1 MSESS
6 SKPAPRRER
15 AWLAAAPAVLMM
27 AWGGN
32 QFTPLLLLY
41 RKVEG
46 YSALQVDLFF
56 GAYIIGLIP
65 GFLIAGSLS
74 DRFGRK
80 PLMVA
85 SVVLSVAAAAVLA
98 LGSASPTAMMVGRLL
113 SGVSVAVAMVVGTTW
128 IRELSTGIVP
138 PAVAA
143 RRASLTITAGFLL
156 GAVAAGLLAQWAPW
170 PTLTPYI
177 VQLVL
182 TAIAAVALTRG
193 AETAGPRSRQEAESP
208 HSGVTPQAGEARPS
222 RPLVDVHIAPEHRR
236 RFFTVVLPMAPWVF
250 AAPALA
256 FAVSPAIVVEQLGG
270 LEIAFA
276 ALLTLVTL
284 TVGFLIQPSV
294 PRIAARVGGASGS
307 LGLALLALGALL
319 VAANVA
325 LQSPLLACAAGVL
338 LGGAYGICMLT
349 GLVEVQA
356 MAGRRNL
363 AGLTGLYYALT
374 YIGFALPAILSA
386 LAPTFGMIIL
396 LVAVAILA
404 SGCAALVALGV
415 RRTR

>member
-1 MSESS
+1 MTEAIPSPSARS
-6 SKPAPRRER
+6 GR

-80 PLMVA
+80 PLMVV
-85 SVVLSVAAAAVLA
+85 SVVLSVAAAVVLA

-128 IRELSTGIVP
+128 IRELSTGTVP
-138 PAVAA
+138 PAVTA

-156 GAVAAGLLAQWAPW
+156 GAVAAGVLAQWAPW
-170 PTLTPYI
+170 PTITPYV

-182 TAIAAVALTRG
+182 TSVAAVALARG
-193 AETAGPRSRQEAESP
+193 VETAGRRSGPQGRQR
-208 HSGVTPQAGEARPS
+208 AR
-222 RPLVDVHIAPEHRR
+222 RPLVDVGIAPEHRR

-256 FAVSPAIVVEQLGG
+256 FAVSPAIVVDRLGG

-307 LGLALLALGALL
+307 VGLGLLAIGALL
-319 VAANVA
+319 VATNVA
-325 LQSPLLACAAGVL
+325 VQSPFVACAAGVL
-338 LGGAYGICMLT
+338 LGGAYGVCMLT

-356 MAGRRNL
+356 MAGGGNL

-374 YIGFALPAILSA
+374 YMGFALPAILSA
-386 LAPTFGMIIL
+386 LAPAFGLLSL
-396 LVAVAILA
+396 LVAVAVLA
-404 SGCAALVALGV
+404 SGCAAIVAFGV

>member
-208 HSGVTPQAGEARPS
+208 HSGVTLRRGRLGRVGPSSTCTSPRSTGDGSSRLSCRWHRGCSRPRRSRSPS
-222 RPLVDVHIAPEHRR
+222 RPPSSSSSSAASK
-236 RFFTVVLPMAPWVF
+236 LP
-250 AAPALA
+250 
-256 FAVSPAIVVEQLGG
+256 SP
-270 LEIAFA
+270 
-276 ALLTLVTL
+276 
-284 TVGFLIQPSV
+284 PS
-294 PRIAARVGGASGS
+294 
-307 LGLALLALGALL
+307 
-319 VAANVA
+319 
-325 LQSPLLACAAGVL
+325 
-338 LGGAYGICMLT
+338 
-349 GLVEVQA
+349 
-356 MAGRRNL
+356 
-363 AGLTGLYYALT
+363 
-374 YIGFALPAILSA
+374 
-386 LAPTFGMIIL
+386 
-396 LVAVAILA
+396 
-404 SGCAALVALGV
+404 
-415 RRTR
+415 

>member
-1 MSESS
+1 MSDSS
-6 SKPAPRRER
+6 SMPESRSAR

-80 PLMVA
+80 PLMIA
-85 SVVLSVAAAAVLA
+85 SVALSVAAAAVLA
-98 LGSASPTAMMVGRLL
+98 LGSASPSAMMVGRLL

-128 IRELSTGIVP
+128 IRELSTGSVP

-177 VQLVL
+177 VQLGL
-182 TAIAAVALTRG
+182 TAIAAVALARG
-193 AETAGPRSRQEAESP
+193 AETAGRRSRR
-208 HSGVTPQAGEARPS
+208 AGEERAA
-222 RPLVDVHIAPEHRR
+222 RPLVDVYIAPEHRR

-284 TVGFLIQPSV
+284 TIGFLIQPSV

-307 LGLALLALGALL
+307 VGLTLLASGALL
-319 VAANVA
+319 VAMNVA
-325 LQSPLLACAAGVL
+325 VQSPLLACAAGVL

-356 MAGRRNL
+356 MAQRRNL

-386 LAPTFGMIIL
+386 LAPTFGMIPL
-396 LVAVAILA
+396 LVAVAALA

>member
-1 MSESS
+1 
-6 SKPAPRRER
+6 
-15 AWLAAAPAVLMM
+15 MM

-56 GAYIIGLIP
+56 GAYILGLIP

-80 PLMVA
+80 PVMIA
-85 SVVLSVAAAAVLA
+85 SVTLSVVAAVVLA

-113 SGVSVAVAMVVGTTW
+113 SGVSVAFAMVVGTTW
-128 IRELSTGIVP
+128 IRELSSGTVA
-138 PAVAA
+138 PAIAA
-143 RRASLTITAGFLL
+143 RRASLTITGGFLL
-156 GAVAAGLLAQWAPW
+156 GAVVAGLLAQWAPW
-170 PTLTPYI
+170 PTVTPYV
-177 VQLVL
+177 VQLAL
-182 TAIAAVALTRG
+182 TAIAAIAIARG
-193 AETAGPRSRQEAESP
+193 AETAGPRSLR
-208 HSGVTPQAGEARPS
+208 SGEDRPP
-222 RPLVDVHIAPEHRR
+222 RPIVDVAITPEHRR
-236 RFFTVVLPMAPWVF
+236 RFLTVILPMAPWVF

-256 FAVSPAIVVEQLGG
+256 FAVSPAIVVERLGG

-307 LGLALLALGALL
+307 VGLGLLAVGALI

-325 LQSPLLACAAGVL
+325 VQSPLLACAAGVL

-356 MAGRRNL
+356 MAGSRNL
-363 AGLTGLYYALT
+363 AGITGLYYALT

-386 LAPTFGMIIL
+386 LAPTFGMTSL
-396 LVAVAILA
+396 LVTVAVVA
-404 SGCAALVALGV
+404 SGCAALVASSV

>member
-1 MSESS
+1 MSAPGST
-6 SKPAPRRER
+6 PAQRSPR

-56 GAYIIGLIP
+56 GAYILGLIP
-65 GFLIAGSLS
+65 GFLVAGSLS

-85 SVVLSVAAAAVLA
+85 AVALSVAAAAVLA
-98 LGSASPTAMMVGRLL
+98 LGSASPLAMMIGRLL

-128 IRELSTGIVP
+128 IRELSSGAVP
-138 PAVAA
+138 PAAA
-143 RRASLTITAGFLL
+143 AKRASLTITAGFLL

-177 VQLVL
+177 VQLAL
-182 TAIAAVALTRG
+182 TSIAAVALLRG
-193 AETAGPRSRQEAESP
+193 AETAGP
-208 HSGVTPQAGEARPS
+208 SGGTLGRGSAR
-222 RPLVDVHIAPEHRR
+222 RPLIDVTIAPEHRR
-236 RFFTVVLPMAPWVF
+236 RFFLVVLPMAPWVF

-256 FAVSPAIVVEQLGG
+256 FAISPAIVVDQLGG

-284 TVGFLIQPSV
+284 TVGFLVQPSV
-294 PRIAARVGGASGS
+294 PRLAARVRGASGS
-307 LGLALLALGALL
+307 VGLAFLAAGALL

-325 LQSPLLACAAGVL
+325 LQSPLLACVAGVL
-338 LGGAYGICMLT
+338 LGGAYGVCMLT

-356 MAGRRNL
+356 MAGGRNL

-374 YIGFALPAILSA
+374 YIGFALPALLSA
-386 LAPTFGMIIL
+386 LAPVFGMAAL
-396 LVAVAILA
+396 LVAVAVTA
-404 SGCAALVALGV
+404 SGCAVLVALGA
-415 RRTR
+415 RRTQDPRA

>member
-1 MSESS
+1 MSAASPS
-6 SKPAPRRER
+6 PAPRRER
-15 AWLAAAPAVLMM
+15 AWIAAAPAVLMM

-56 GAYIIGLIP
+56 GAYILGLIP

-80 PLMVA
+80 PVMIA
-85 SVVLSVAAAAVLA
+85 SVTLSVVAAVVLA

-113 SGVSVAVAMVVGTTW
+113 SGVSVAFAMVVGTTW
-128 IRELSTGIVP
+128 IRELSSGTVA
-138 PAVAA
+138 PAIAA
-143 RRASLTITAGFLL
+143 RRASLTITGGFLL
-156 GAVAAGLLAQWAPW
+156 GAVVAGLLAQWAPW
-170 PTLTPYI
+170 PTVTPYV
-177 VQLVL
+177 VQLAL
-182 TAIAAVALTRG
+182 TAIAAIAIARG
-193 AETAGPRSRQEAESP
+193 AETAGPRSLR
-208 HSGVTPQAGEARPS
+208 SGEDRPP
-222 RPLVDVHIAPEHRR
+222 RPIVDVAITPEHRR
-236 RFFTVVLPMAPWVF
+236 RFLTVILPMAPWVF

-256 FAVSPAIVVEQLGG
+256 FAVSPAIVVERLGG

-307 LGLALLALGALL
+307 VGLGLLAVGALI

-325 LQSPLLACAAGVL
+325 VQSPLLACAAGVL

-356 MAGRRNL
+356 MAGSRNL
-363 AGLTGLYYALT
+363 AGITGLYYALT

-386 LAPTFGMIIL
+386 LAPTFGMTSL
-396 LVAVAILA
+396 LVTVAVVA
-404 SGCAALVALGV
+404 SGCAALVASSV

>member
-1 MSESS
+1 MPESRS
-6 SKPAPRRER
+6 AR

-80 PLMVA
+80 PLMIA
-85 SVVLSVAAAAVLA
+85 SVALSVAAAAVLA
-98 LGSASPTAMMVGRLL
+98 LGSASPSAMMVGRLL

-128 IRELSTGIVP
+128 IRELSTGSVP

-177 VQLVL
+177 VQLGL
-182 TAIAAVALTRG
+182 TAIAAVALARG
-193 AETAGPRSRQEAESP
+193 AETAGRRSRR
-208 HSGVTPQAGEARPS
+208 AGEERAA
-222 RPLVDVHIAPEHRR
+222 RPLVDVYIAPEHRR

-284 TVGFLIQPSV
+284 TIGFLIQPSV

-307 LGLALLALGALL
+307 VGLTLLASGALL
-319 VAANVA
+319 VAMNVA
-325 LQSPLLACAAGVL
+325 VQSPLLACAAGVL

-356 MAGRRNL
+356 MAQRRNL

-386 LAPTFGMIIL
+386 LAPTFGMIPL
-396 LVAVAILA
+396 LVAVAALA

>member
-1 MSESS
+1 MPESRS
-6 SKPAPRRER
+6 VR

-80 PLMVA
+80 PLMIA
-85 SVVLSVAAAAVLA
+85 SVALSVAAAAVLA
-98 LGSASPTAMMVGRLL
+98 LGSASPSAMMVGRLL

-128 IRELSTGIVP
+128 IRELSTGSVP

-177 VQLVL
+177 VQLGL
-182 TAIAAVALTRG
+182 TAIAAVALARG
-193 AETAGPRSRQEAESP
+193 AETAGRRSRR
-208 HSGVTPQAGEARPS
+208 AGEERAA
-222 RPLVDVHIAPEHRR
+222 RPLVDVYIAPEHRR

-284 TVGFLIQPSV
+284 TIGFLIQPSV

-307 LGLALLALGALL
+307 VGLTLLASGALL
-319 VAANVA
+319 VAMNVA
-325 LQSPLLACAAGVL
+325 VQSPLLACAAGVL

-356 MAGRRNL
+356 MAQRRNL

-386 LAPTFGMIIL
+386 LAPTFGMIPL
-396 LVAVAILA
+396 LVAVAALA

>member
-1 MSESS
+1 MPESRG
-6 SKPAPRRER
+6 AR

-80 PLMVA
+80 PLMIA
-85 SVVLSVAAAAVLA
+85 SVALSVGAAAVLA
-98 LGSASPTAMMVGRLL
+98 LGSASPSAMMIGRLL
-113 SGVSVAVAMVVGTTW
+113 SGISVAVAMVVGTTW
-128 IRELSTGIVP
+128 IRELSTGTVP

-170 PTLTPYI
+170 PTLTPYV

-182 TAIAAVALTRG
+182 TAIAAVALARG
-193 AETAGPRSRQEAESP
+193 AETAGRRSRQ
-208 HSGVTPQAGEARPS
+208 AGEEWVR
-222 RPLVDVHIAPEHRR
+222 RPLVDVSLAPEHRR
-236 RFFTVVLPMAPWVF
+236 RFFTVILPMAPWVF

-256 FAVSPAIVVEQLGG
+256 FAVSPAIVVERLGG

-284 TVGFLIQPSV
+284 TIGFLIQPSV

-307 LGLALLALGALL
+307 IGLTLLALGALL
-319 VAANVA
+319 IATNVA

-356 MAGRRNL
+356 MAQSRNL

-386 LAPTFGMIIL
+386 LAPTFGMIPL
-396 LVAVAILA
+396 LVAVAALA
-404 SGCAALVALGV
+404 IGCAALVALGV

>member
-1 MSESS
+1 MSAASPS
-6 SKPAPRRER
+6 PAPRRER
-15 AWLAAAPAVLMM
+15 AWIAAAPAVLMM

-56 GAYIIGLIP
+56 GAYILGLIP

-80 PLMVA
+80 PVMIA
-85 SVVLSVAAAAVLA
+85 SVALSVVAAVVLA

-113 SGVSVAVAMVVGTTW
+113 SGVSVAFAMVVGTTW
-128 IRELSTGIVP
+128 IRELSSGTVA
-138 PAVAA
+138 PAIAA
-143 RRASLTITAGFLL
+143 RRASLTITGGFLL
-156 GAVAAGLLAQWAPW
+156 GAVVAGLLAQWAPW
-170 PTLTPYI
+170 PTVTPYV
-177 VQLVL
+177 VQLAL
-182 TAIAAVALTRG
+182 TAVAAIALARG
-193 AETAGPRSRQEAESP
+193 TETAGPRPLR
-208 HSGVTPQAGEARPS
+208 SGEERPP
-222 RPLVDVHIAPEHRR
+222 RPIVDVAIAPEHRR
-236 RFFTVVLPMAPWVF
+236 RFLTVILPMAPWVF

-256 FAVSPAIVVEQLGG
+256 FAVSPAIVVERLGG

-307 LGLALLALGALL
+307 VGLGLLAVGALI

-325 LQSPLLACAAGVL
+325 VQSPLLACAAGVL

-356 MAGRRNL
+356 MAGARNL

-386 LAPTFGMIIL
+386 LAPTFGMTSL
-396 LVAVAILA
+396 LVTVAVVA
-404 SGCAALVALGV
+404 SGCAALVAFSA

>member
-1 MSESS
+1 MSNAS
-6 SKPAPRRER
+6 SKPAPRGEQ

-80 PLMVA
+80 PLMIA
-85 SVVLSVAAAAVLA
+85 SVALSVAAAAVLA

-128 IRELSTGIVP
+128 IRELSTGTVP

-182 TAIAAVALTRG
+182 TAIAAAALARG
-193 AETAGPRSRQEAESP
+193 AETAGPRSRRTRGPGPE
-208 HSGVTPQAGEARPS
+208 GEAPPR

-307 LGLALLALGALL
+307 VGLIFLALGTLL
-319 VAANVA
+319 VAGNVA
-325 LQSPLLACAAGVL
+325 VQSPLLACAAGVL

-356 MAGRRNL
+356 MAGGRNL

-386 LAPTFGMIIL
+386 LAPTIGTITL
-396 LVAVAILA
+396 LVAVAALA
-404 SGCAALVALGV
+404 LGSSALVALGV
-415 RRTR
+415 RRTK